1 MNIIKNELLQ
11 ETIFHE
17 KLDNHMDVFFME
29 KKGFNKKYAVMATN
43 YGSNDLRWISPHTG
57 REIAVHEGIAHF
69 LEHKMFEQPDG
80 GNAFDKFAS
89 IGASANAYTN
99 FNMTAYL
106 FSATENFEEG
116 LRHLISYVQTP
127 HFTKENVEKEKGI
140 IAQEIK
146 MYDDNPDWCS
156 FFNTLKAMY
165 VNHPNRIDIAGTVES
180 IYEIT
185 AEELYDCYNSFY
197 SPSNMALFVVGDLDQ
212 EQIMQIVK
220 ETVSDKN
227 MFEGSITRLQEEEPD
242 HVAQSVLTSE
252 MDVSVPMFSIGFK
265 EKSSAFSQGVM
276 AREITT
282 ELLLD
287 MLFRKGSPLY
297 EKLYMEGLVFGGMSS
312 DYTAHTDYG
321 YTILSGESRNI
332 EEVQKQIRAALAEA
346 KTKGLN
352 QEAFEIAKKKKI
364 GSFIR
369 SFDSIESIAN
379 GYLSYHFRGVDIL
392 DYYDELGKVGLE
404 DLQRRLEEHFDESMS
419 VLTVIE
425 PKSDVK
431 TGAAVQ

>member
-1 MNIIKNELLQ
+1 MNIITNDLLQ
-11 ETIFHE
+11 EKIFHE
-17 KLDNHMDVFFME
+17 KLPNHMDVFFME

-43 YGSNDLRWISPHTG
+43 YGSNDLRWISPHTCKQV
-57 REIAVHEGIAHF
+57 EVHEGIAHF

-80 GNAFDKFAS
+80 GNAFDRFAQ

-127 HFTKENVEKEKGI
+127 HFTEENVEKEKGI

-165 VNHPNRIDIAGTVES
+165 VKHPNRIDIAGTVES
-180 IYEIT
+180 IYQIT
-185 AEELYDCYNSFY
+185 PQELYECYNSFY
-197 SPSNMALFVVGDLDQ
+197 SPSNMALFVVGDLDY
-212 EQIMQIVK
+212 EKISAIVK
-220 ETVSDKN
+220 ETVSDAN
-227 MFEGSITRLQEEEPD
+227 MFEGAISRLQEEEPD
-242 HVAQSVLTSE
+242 RIAEPLLHSK
-252 MDVSVPMFSIGFK
+252 MDISVPMFSIGFK
-265 EKSSAFSQGVM
+265 EKSQAFSQGILK
-276 AREITT
+276 REITT

-297 EKLYMEGLVFGGMSS
+297 EKLYSEGLVFGGMSS

-332 EEVQKQIRAALAEA
+332 EEVERQISLALEQA
-346 KTKGLN
+346 KTEGLDM
-352 QEAFEIAKKKKI
+352 EAFELAKKKKI

-392 DYYDELGKVGLE
+392 DYYEELNRIRPD
-404 DLQRRLEEHFDESMS
+404 DLKQRLEEHFDGSMK
-419 VLTVIE
+419 VVTIIE
-425 PKSDVK
+425 PKDE
-431 TGAAVQ
+431 TQMGAAR